1 MHCLEAQLILP
12 PPPPPLLTTMQF
24 AYIIRFEKLA
34 IHALTLNAIVLVVH
48 DVVVPMLCLIL

>member
-1 MHCLEAQLILP
+1 MHCLEAQLIL